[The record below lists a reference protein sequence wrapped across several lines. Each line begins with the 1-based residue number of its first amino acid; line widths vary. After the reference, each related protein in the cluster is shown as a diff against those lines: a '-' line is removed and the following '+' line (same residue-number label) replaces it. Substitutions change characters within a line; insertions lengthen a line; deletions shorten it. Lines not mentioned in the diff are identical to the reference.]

1 VLVGPGPGNPAN
13 LADPKMAR
21 VHEITQELLDRR
33 AKFLAVCLGHQ
44 VLCSRLGLP
53 VVPVDPP
60 LQGVQQS
67 IDLFGRDEPVG
78 FYNTFFATVP
88 ERPPA
93 GVELAAAPDGR
104 VMATR
109 SSHFASFQFHV
120 ESVLTTNCAAV
131 LREALSWL
139 LH

>member
-1 VLVGPGPGNPAN
+1 
-13 LADPKMAR
+13 
-21 VHEITQELLDRR
+21 
-33 AKFLAVCLGHQ
+33 
-44 VLCSRLGLP
+44 
-53 VVPVDPP
+53 
-60 LQGVQQS
+60 VQQS

-78 FYNTFFATVP
+78 FYNTFFATVTGQ
-88 ERPPA
+88 PPA
-93 GVELAAAPDGR
+93 GVELATAQDGR

-109 SSHFASFQFHV
+109 SSHFYSFQFHV